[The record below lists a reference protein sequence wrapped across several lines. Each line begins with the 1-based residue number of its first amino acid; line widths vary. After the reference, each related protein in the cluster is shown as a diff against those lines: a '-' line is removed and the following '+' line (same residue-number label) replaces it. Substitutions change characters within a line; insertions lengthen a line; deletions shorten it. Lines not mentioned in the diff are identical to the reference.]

1 MDVSQEPKTKEDVKN
16 MLKHL
21 EDEYRKANITEN
33 TYKELKEKYKQQLS
47 YMDNTIN
54 PEEAK
59 VESPA
64 PAAEEKKGGLLGGL
78 FHKKKETE
86 PAPQPAAAPAAEQPS
101 VTVVEDRQEEPKQ
114 TGQAM
119 AAVQQ
124 LSIELEKLKVMLDAA
139 RDQKKSTDES
149 IQSIFE
155 GIGEVRSMSIQNDA
169 SQREI
174 MSKLER
180 AEDDMNNLKP
190 KELEKRFTQ
199 INEVL
204 EKYQITLEKLQA
216 KSNDMSERLGK
227 VYETVKV
234 IGNTENLAGLNQNV
248 QKKLNDIREAT
259 NYVERLSSKAEKI
272 FIDLKMEL
280 EDLVVYKSKQEAMEE
295 SVKDILKSMDAIG
308 IKFEGYT
315 TRKESEDEKQDIM
328 ILGKQ
333 QEDIKNV
340 MAIAQTSV
348 PEPILQLRKERE
360 DIKLFLD
367 SMEEQLKAGRLKA
380 VEYETAKKKNMEKLK
395 EIDGQL
401 LAEWKKYEKL
411 SKEVPAPAPVV
422 NIVEAGQQAEE
433 VKPEEITGK
442 TQTPPAE
449 AQEIENPSQAAEAA
463 QTSEEPKP
471 ADEKKDFMNKV
482 EEKIKKE
489 EAVTGVPAD
498 QAPSPTE
505 NKSSE
510 TVPKPA
516 EKKKKISVS
525 LPF

>member
-1 MDVSQEPKTKEDVKN
+1 MDFNQEPKTKDDVKN

-33 TYKELKEKYKQQLS
+33 TYKELKEKYKQQMS

-59 VESPA
+59 MEA
-64 PAAEEKKGGLLGGL
+64 PLQAAEEPTKKGGLFGL
-78 FHKKKETE
+78 LHKKKAEE
-86 PAPQPAAAPAAEQPS
+86 PQPAVAPVANESA
-101 VTVVEDRQEEPKQ
+101 EEPTRQ
-114 TGQAM
+114 QSSGGN

-124 LSIELEKLKVMLDAA
+124 LSIELEKLKVMLEAV

-149 IQSIFE
+149 VQSLFE
-155 GIGEVRSMSIQNDA
+155 SVGEVRSMSIQNDA
-169 SQREI
+169 TEREI
-174 MSKLER
+174 LSKLEKT
-180 AEDDMNNLKP
+180 EDDMNNLKP

-204 EKYQITLEKLQA
+204 EKYQLVLEKLQA
-216 KSNDMSERLGK
+216 KSNDMNERLGK
-227 VYETVKV
+227 VYESVRV

-280 EDLVVYKSKQEAMEE
+280 EDMVVFKSKQEAMEE
-295 SVKDILKSMDAIG
+295 SIKDMLKNLDSIG

-315 TRKESEDEKQDIM
+315 TKKEMEEEKQDIF

-333 QEDIKNV
+333 QDDIKNA
-340 MAIAQTSV
+340 MAIVQGSV

-367 SMEEQLKAGRLKA
+367 SLDEQVKGGKIKA
-380 VEYETAKKKNMEKLK
+380 VDYETAKKNNIEKLK
-395 EIDGQL
+395 VIDSQL
-401 LAEWKKYEKL
+401 LAEWKKFEKM
-411 SKEVPAPAPVV
+411 SKEAPAPVV
-422 NIVEAGQQAEE
+422 NIVEAD
-433 VKPEEITGK
+433 KPGDQSKDAKETVSVNDGVE
-442 TQTPPAE
+442 TQDT
-449 AQEIENPSQAAEAA
+449 SSTLKA
-463 QTSEEPKP
+463 QTVQQENTAEKHETHNELLTE
-471 ADEKKDFMNKV
+471 EKKEFIEKV
-482 EEKIKKE
+482 EEKVKSADGVISEPTAE
-489 EAVTGVPAD
+489 ENE
-498 QAPSPTE
+498 E
-505 NKSSE
+505 NSS
-510 TVPKPA
+510 KPQGQDEA
-516 EKKKKISVS
+516 GKKKKKIALS

>member
-280 EDLVVYKSKQEAMEE
+280 EDLVVYKSKQEAMAE
-295 SVKDILKSMDAIG
+295 SVKDILKS
-308 IKFEGYT
+308 
-315 TRKESEDEKQDIM
+315 
-328 ILGKQ
+328 
-333 QEDIKNV
+333 
-340 MAIAQTSV
+340 
-348 PEPILQLRKERE
+348 
-360 DIKLFLD
+360 
-367 SMEEQLKAGRLKA
+367 
-380 VEYETAKKKNMEKLK
+380 
-395 EIDGQL
+395 
-401 LAEWKKYEKL
+401 
-411 SKEVPAPAPVV
+411 
-422 NIVEAGQQAEE
+422 
-433 VKPEEITGK
+433 
-442 TQTPPAE
+442 
-449 AQEIENPSQAAEAA
+449 
-463 QTSEEPKP
+463 
-471 ADEKKDFMNKV
+471 
-482 EEKIKKE
+482 
-489 EAVTGVPAD
+489 
-498 QAPSPTE
+498 
-505 NKSSE
+505 
-510 TVPKPA
+510 
-516 EKKKKISVS
+516 
-525 LPF
+525 